1 MVVDVETLM
10 IMAVK
15 EMMVDDSKQS
25 AVLRHE
31 LGVLHPQLQPD
42 VRIKGG
48 RGPSY
53 RRSSRTSIPHPPQPA
68 ADSSGST
75 DRTPFFRRRPKC
87 SGSSSSGKS
96 SGTDGEESTPPERRG
111 PCPYMPRYYGS
122 FVPEDPRPCV
132 SIVLE
137 HIPGV
142 DLARW
147 IEDSGPEHSPP
158 PEPWLACVCRDLVEA
173 LRYLHARKLVHRDV
187 KPANVLLTPTG
198 AKLADF
204 GSTIEEDEGPGHR
217 MHGTIRFMSP
227 ERLWDRQ
234 YRPSSDLWAAGLTIA
249 AAALGEN
256 PIPHCST
263 EFDAVDHARVAFE
276 KVAAHPR
283 ASRLSPQLLDFLEA
297 VLVADPDKRLTAEQ
311 MLEHPFVKQAFA
323 VSDGSGDGDD
333 LLGFM
338 RGGFLDGRKRRA
350 ERVSPSMQEEKEEK
364 ASGAGGACACKVG
377 TGSCVGGSGARSGT
391 GSGSCCK
398 GSRNSNGG
406 VSDTEWKDEVQ
417 RRLRRL
423 RSKHV
428 PRLDPSDV
436 ARNVL
441 QARRKKGN
449 GVEGL
454 EKLDFSH
461 LASELGIGV
470 AELRSQFGSVAS
482 NMEGCNTSG
491 SWSSPAPSTGS
502 SELMTGNSGRNDEP
516 EQERPPDPPM
526 RPSISTNPS
535 SPPSPSRKRPPDS
548 PQPRRRPPPLTVS
561 PHRPERRMLRS
572 LPTSPTGENRAPSPV
587 RGMSAVLFRPW
598 PGRNRRRSNPRSL
611 DGVEEEGE
619 QGRYLGKDDA
629 SGGDAGGRNG
639 PWWKRGG
646 RRLRH
651 IFKGDKSKP
660 VTIVVEPGTTELPS
674 PRPEETPSA
683 LGTPFN
689 SRKLPEEEPRS
700 RGGDVASVS
709 VSRVERSGASVG
721 KHGLGRAPGIAGQH
735 LRRPFEDAVE
745 DLRIGVCDGPAPAWG
760 PPR

>member
-53 RRSSRTSIPHPPQPA
+53 RRSSRSSIPHPPQRA
-68 ADSSGST
+68 ADSSGAAN
-75 DRTPFFRRRPKC
+75 RARFWRRPKC
-87 SGSSSSGKS
+87 SGSSSNGKN
-96 SGTDGEESTPPERRG
+96 GGMDGEEITPPERRG
-111 PCPYMPRYYGS
+111 PCSNMPRYYGS
-122 FVPEDPRPCV
+122 FVAEDSRPCV

-142 DLARW
+142 DLGRW
-147 IEDSGPEHSPP
+147 IEESGPEQSPP

-263 EFDAVDHARVAFE
+263 EFDAVDHARVAFD
-276 KVAAHPR
+276 KVVAHPQ
-283 ASRLSPQLLDFLEA
+283 ASRLSPQLLDFLKA

-323 VSDGSGDGDD
+323 VSDDSGDGDD

-350 ERVSPSMQEEKEEK
+350 ERVSPGMHEKK
-364 ASGAGGACACKVG
+364 DDQPSNAGGPSACRVTAC
-377 TGSCVGGSGARSGT
+377 SCGGCAKSGN
-391 GSGSCCK
+391 GSGSC
-398 GSRNSNGG
+398 SNKEEACE
-406 VSDTEWKDEVQ
+406 TKWKDEIQ
-417 RRLRRL
+417 RRLQRL

-428 PRLDPSDV
+428 PRLDASDV
-436 ARNVL
+436 ARSVL
-441 QARRKKGN
+441 QARRKKGDA
-449 GVEGL
+449 VEGL

-461 LASELGIGV
+461 LASELGIRV

-482 NMEGCNTSG
+482 NMDGCNTSG

-502 SELMTGNSGRNDEP
+502 SELMIGNNRRNEEP
-516 EQERPPDPPM
+516 ERERSPDPPLP
-526 RPSISTNPS
+526 PSTSTTPS
-535 SPPSPSRKRPPDS
+535 TPPSPSRKRPPES

-561 PHRPERRMLRS
+561 PPRPERRMPRS
-572 LPTSPTGENRAPSPV
+572 MPSTPTGENRALSPV

-598 PGRNRRRSNPRSL
+598 PGRNRRRSNTRTL
-611 DGVEEEGE
+611 DGVDEDGE
-619 QGRYLGKDDA
+619 HGEYLGKDDA
-629 SGGDAGGRNG
+629 GGGDAGGRNG
-639 PWWKRGG
+639 SWWKRGG

-651 IFKGDKSKP
+651 MLKSKP

-674 PRPEETPSA
+674 PRPEETSSA

-689 SRKLPEEEPRS
+689 QRYISKEEPRS
-700 RGGDVASVS
+700 RGADVANASVDGA
-709 VSRVERSGASVG
+709 ERSVASVG
-721 KHGLGRAPGIAGQH
+721 KHGLGRVPGIAGRQR
-735 LRRPFEDAVE
+735 RRPLEGAFE

-760 PPR
+760 LPR

>member
-1 MVVDVETLM
+1 M

-42 VRIKGG
+42 VRIKGS
-48 RGPSY
+48 RGSSY

-68 ADSSGST
+68 ADPNGAA
-75 DRTPFFRRRPKC
+75 DRARFFRRRPKC
-87 SGSSSSGKS
+87 SGSSRNPKNSGME
-96 SGTDGEESTPPERRG
+96 GEESTPPERRG

-122 FVPEDPRPCV
+122 FVSEDSRPCV

-142 DLARW
+142 DLGRW
-147 IEDSGPEHSPP
+147 IEESGAEYSPP

-263 EFDAVDHARVAFE
+263 EFDAVDHARVAFD
-276 KVAAHPR
+276 KVVAHPR
-283 ASRLSPQLLDFLEA
+283 ASRLSPQLLDFLKA

-323 VSDGSGDGDD
+323 VSDDSGDGDD

-338 RGGFLDGRKRRA
+338 RGGFLEGRKRRA
-350 ERVSPSMQEEKEEK
+350 ERVSPGMQERKDEQPLN
-364 ASGAGGACACKVG
+364 AGGPSACRVGAG
-377 TGSCVGGSGARSGT
+377 SCGGGARGGA
-391 GSGSCCK
+391 GSGSSFN
-398 GSRNSNGG
+398 GSRNSNEGA
-406 VSDTEWKDEVQ
+406 SETEWKDEVQ
-417 RRLRRL
+417 RRLQRL

-428 PRLDPSDV
+428 PRLDASDV
-436 ARNVL
+436 ARSVL

-449 GVEGL
+449 AVDGL

-461 LASELGIGV
+461 LASELGIRV
-470 AELRSQFGSVAS
+470 AELRSQFGSVAL
-482 NMEGCNTSG
+482 NMEGCSTSG

-502 SELMTGNSGRNDEP
+502 SELMTGNNGRTVEP
-516 EQERPPDPPM
+516 ERERSPDPPLPLSTSTT
-526 RPSISTNPS
+526 PST
-535 SPPSPSRKRPPDS
+535 PPEPSRKRPPES

-572 LPTSPTGENRAPSPV
+572 LPSSPTGENRAPSPV
-587 RGMSAVLFRPW
+587 RGMSAVVFRPW
-598 PGRNRRRSNPRSL
+598 PGRNRRRSNPRTL
-611 DGVEEEGE
+611 DGVDEDGE
-619 QGRYLGKDDA
+619 QGRYLGKDGA
-629 SGGDAGGRNG
+629 GGGDAGGRNG
-639 PWWKRGG
+639 SWWKWSG

-651 IFKGDKSKP
+651 MLKGDKSKP

-683 LGTPFN
+683 LGTPFMQ
-689 SRKLPEEEPRS
+689 RKLPKEEPRS
-700 RGGDVASVS
+700 TGGDVASAS
-709 VSRVERSGASVG
+709 VGGAERSGASVG
-721 KHGLGRAPGIAGQH
+721 NHGLGRAPGVAVQQR
-735 LRRPFEDAVE
+735 RRPIEAVIE
-745 DLRIGVCDGPAPAWG
+745 DLRIGVCDGPAPL
-760 PPR
+760 R